1 MPNVKRHPFVPIRP
15 IQSKQLLY
23 ITEISAAIYY
33 RKGKRVIKKSL
44 LGENQAKTQIAV
56 AAARSAAAT
65 GRRTTE
71 PG

>member
-23 ITEISAAIYY
+23 ITEISAAFYY

-44 LGENQAKTQIAV
+44 LGENQAKPKITGAV
-56 AAARSAAAT
+56 GRSDEST
-65 GRRTTE
+65 IR
-71 PG
+71 